1 LAWNPCPAGCCPADR
16 RPALPPLPPHRS
28 ERITLDLDARRAA
41 IWAGASAAA
50 AEAGGAIPESARGD
64 LLDEVA
70 NLVESPTVVRGAFDP
85 AFLKLP
91 E

>member
-1 LAWNPCPAGCCPADR
+1 L
-16 RPALPPLPPHRS
+16 
-28 ERITLDLDARRAA
+28 
-41 IWAGASAAA
+41 
-50 AEAGGAIPESARGD
+50 IPESSRGD

-70 NLVESPTVVRGAFDP
+70 NLVESPTVVRGSFDP